1 MGDGTPLGDRMKD
14 YEATY
19 KYKLHKRMPV
29 IIRVDGR
36 AFHTLTRKLYGRGW
50 STGFS
55 ANMMETARASMED
68 MQSTKFCYGQSDEI
82 SFLLTDYKTHNT
94 QSWFNN
100 SIQKIVSI
108 TAAIVSTNFYSIT
121 GEKVQFDARAFNL
134 AKDEVTNYY
143 IWRQQDAIRNAVQM
157 VGREHFSQKELHM
170 RSVENI
176 KHLLSKKIGINFDD
190 FSSLRRQGY
199 CIDNNHPDMNIPVFA
214 SARGKDYIE
223 KHVYLIENN

>member
-1 MGDGTPLGDRMKD
+1 M
-14 YEATY
+14 
-19 KYKLHKRMPV
+19 
-29 IIRVDGR
+29 
-36 AFHTLTRKLYGRGW
+36 
-50 STGFS
+50 
-55 ANMMETARASMED
+55 
-68 MQSTKFCYGQSDEI
+68 
-82 SFLLTDYKTHNT
+82 
-94 QSWFNN
+94 
-100 SIQKIVSI
+100 
-108 TAAIVSTNFYSIT
+108 
-121 GEKVQFDARAFNL
+121 QFDARAFNL